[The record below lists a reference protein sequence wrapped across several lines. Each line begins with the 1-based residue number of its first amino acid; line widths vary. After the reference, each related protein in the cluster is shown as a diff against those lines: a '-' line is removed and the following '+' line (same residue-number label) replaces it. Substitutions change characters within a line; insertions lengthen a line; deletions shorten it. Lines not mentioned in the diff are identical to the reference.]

1 MKKKLI
7 TIGSL
12 LLVLIVISFIAF
24 FPSRTGTKKESK
36 PSTTQTTYSKEKEEK
51 TQYSTNNNNKNL
63 AMLEDFGNK
72 WINYSSI
79 YNRNQ
84 SVKELFTQQA
94 ITDNS
99 LNVDPHVEIRAT
111 GTITTISQ
119 SMTED
124 NKFVLVGIEKTN
136 NNPTKIFLE
145 IEIEEKNNQPLISK
159 LTVSYVRGAY

>member
-1 MKKKLI
+1 MKRNFLI
-7 TIGSL
+7 IGSL
-12 LLVLIVISFIAF
+12 VIALIVISLIAF
-24 FPSRTGTKKESK
+24 FPSNSNSKKESK
-36 PSTTQTTYSKEKEEK
+36 PSTTQTTSSKEEEK
-51 TQYSTNNNNKNL
+51 TQESTEL
-63 AMLEDFGNK
+63 TQTLDMLEDFGNK

-94 ITDNS
+94 IKDNS

-119 SMTED
+119 SMTEN

-145 IEIEEKNNQPLISK
+145 IEIEEENNQPLISK
-159 LTVSYVRGAY
+159 LTVSYARGAY

>member
-1 MKKKLI
+1 MKRNLLI
-7 TIGSL
+7 IGSL
-12 LLVLIVISFIAF
+12 FIALIVICLIAF
-24 FPSRTGTKKESK
+24 FPSNSNPKKESN
-36 PSTTQTTYSKEKEEK
+36 PSTTQIISSKEEEK
-51 TQYSTNNNNKNL
+51 TQESRKPTQTL
-63 AMLEDFGNK
+63 SMLEDFGNK

-94 ITDNS
+94 IKDNS

-119 SMTED
+119 SMTEN

-145 IEIEEKNNQPLISK
+145 IEIEEENNQPLISK
-159 LTVSYVRGAY
+159 LTVSYAREAY